1 MKKILM
7 AIAITSLIASCTTT
21 PIQSIPAPV
30 QTPQKVKVEW
40 LSEEVDHGLSK
51 VKIDDTTTVLIY
63 RGVESC
69 TMIRLK

>member
-7 AIAITSLIASCTTT
+7 AIAITSLISSCTST
-21 PIQSIPAPV
+21 PIEPV
-30 QTPQKVKVEW
+30 QSVPQTIKVEW
-40 LSEEVDHGLSK
+40 LSGEVDHGLSK